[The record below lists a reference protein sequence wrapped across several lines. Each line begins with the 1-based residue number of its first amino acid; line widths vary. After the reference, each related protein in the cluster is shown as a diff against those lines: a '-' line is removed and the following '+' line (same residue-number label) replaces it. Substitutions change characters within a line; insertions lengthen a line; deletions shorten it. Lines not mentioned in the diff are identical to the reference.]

1 MYFVLHRAVRGESG
15 GEDFFFFVGLQ
26 VNYRELQP
34 NYRELQ
40 PNYRDYVTRAK
51 LRRPGR
57 TTQNYIEGTLDYGH
71 YGHYRNYSHYV
82 ALRSGPRF
90 C

>member
-15 GEDFFFFVGLQ
+15 GEDFFFVGLQ

-51 LRRPGR
+51 LRTPPFEHFVCR
-57 TTQNYIEGTLDYGH
+57 TLSINISKMWPQHIQSMLPECF
-71 YGHYRNYSHYV
+71 RNI
-82 ALRSGPRF
+82 
-90 C
+90 